1 MRSAARLSVI
11 LTLIVSAGAC
21 GKKLGPSEIPTLSTE
36 VFTGTL
42 NPLGASHHPFT
53 VNYAV
58 NTTDANLTLTS
69 LTTVAN
75 GSVPA
80 ITVGL
85 AFGNLNGGVC
95 ARAPS
100 YTRPVKAVGEFIET
114 ADQPFPNG
122 LFCVQIFDNP
132 DQPTVTEPLLYTL
145 TLMHY

>member
-11 LTLIVSAGAC
+11 LTLVVSAGAC
-21 GKKLGPSEIPTLSTE
+21 GKKLGPSEIPTVSTE

-42 NPLGASHHPFT
+42 NPLGASHHGFT
-53 VNYAV
+53 VNYV
-58 NTTDANLTLTS
+58 PNTTDASMTLTS
-69 LTTVAN
+69 LTTVAD

-100 YTRPVKAVGEFIET
+100 YTRVAVSVGQQLPT
-114 ADQPFPNG
+114 VDQPFPAG

-132 DQPTVTEPLLYTL
+132 DNPTVTEPLRYSL
-145 TLMHY
+145 TVQHY